1 MTAPRV
7 RFAPAP
13 TGFLH
18 VGSARSA
25 LFNWLYARHTGG
37 TFVLRVEDTDETKTT
52 QEFVDA
58 ITGPLTWLGLDWDEG
73 PLFQSERRDRHVAA
87 VEQLVAEGKA
97 YHCDLSRE
105 EIEQKAVDAGL
116 PAGYHGWSRDR
127 DVQDGPGVVVRF
139 RAPDDGR
146 TVIDDLIRGRV
157 EVAHETIED
166 FVIRRGDGSP
176 VFLIANAVDDHDMGI
191 THVIRGEDLLNTT
204 AKVKLLW
211 DALGFGE
218 SPTYAHLPL
227 LVNEQRKKLSKR
239 RDDVALADYV
249 ARGYLPEAMRNALAL
264 LGWGPK
270 DEIEIRP
277 IEEIIEMFELSD
289 VNKAPAFFDPKKLD
303 HINAEYIRAMTPME
317 FVEVAEP
324 WMTADDVPYP
334 VANYDRVVALALA
347 EDVQQR
353 VSTLAE
359 APGWLDWLFLDS
371 IDEYDEKSWTKAMVK
386 GKVPGRVLDGVA
398 AALAADDFTDR
409 DRLEATVMGV
419 GAALSEELD
428 TKVMSQAPLRVAL
441 TGRGAGIP
449 LWEAMTH
456 LGRNACLARIADAR
470 ARLDL

>member
-1 MTAPRV
+1 VTAPRV

-13 TGFLH
+13 TGYLH

-37 TFVLRVEDTDETKTT
+37 TFVLRVEDTDEAKTT

-58 ITGPLTWLGLDWDEG
+58 ITEPLTWLGLDWDEG
-73 PLFQSERRDRHVAA
+73 PLFQSERREQHVAA
-87 VEQLVAEGKA
+87 VEKLVEEGKA
-97 YHCDLSRE
+97 YFCDLSRE
-105 EIEQKAVDAGL
+105 EIDQKATDAGL

-127 DVQDGPGVVVRF
+127 GVADGPGVVVRF
-139 RAPDDGR
+139 RAPDEGS
-146 TVIDDLIRGRV
+146 TVIEDLIRGRV

-191 THVIRGEDLLNTT
+191 THVVRGEDLLNTT
-204 AKVKLLW
+204 PKVKLLW

-249 ARGYLPEAMRNALAL
+249 ARGYLPEAMCNALAL

-277 IEEIIEMFELSD
+277 IEEIIEMFDLAD

-303 HINAEYIRAMTPME
+303 HINAEYIKAMTPME

-324 WMTADDVPYP
+324 WFTRDDAPYP

-353 VSTLAE
+353 VSNLAE
-359 APGWLDWLFLDS
+359 APAWIDWLFVDS
-371 IDEYDEKSWTKAMVK
+371 IDDYDEKSWTKAMVK
-386 GKVPGRVLDGVA
+386 GKVPDRVLDNVA
-398 AALAADDFTDR
+398 AALADDDFTDR

-428 TKVMSQAPLRVAL
+428 AKVMSQAPVRVAL

-456 LGRNACLARIADAR
+456 LGRDVCLARIADAR
-470 ARLDL
+470 ARLDG